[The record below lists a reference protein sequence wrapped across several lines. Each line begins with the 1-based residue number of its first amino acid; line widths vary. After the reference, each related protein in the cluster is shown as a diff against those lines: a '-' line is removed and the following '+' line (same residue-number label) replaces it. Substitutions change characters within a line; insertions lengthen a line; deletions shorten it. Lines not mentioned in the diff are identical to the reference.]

1 MFSSHEM
8 TASVLRFLESLSD
21 TQRARAS
28 FSFAHEAERTQ
39 WFYTST
45 DHGGMPLTD
54 CSPGQQQMALRV
66 VANGLSASGYATASA
81 IMATENILE
90 ALEGWKISD
99 LWGHTRTRDPLRY
112 AISVFGAPEGG
123 DRWGWRFGGHHLSL
137 NYTVRGGQVVSATPS
152 FFGSDPA
159 SHPLLGGAVLRP
171 LGAFEDL
178 GRALVHSLDDEQLRR
193 AIISPVS
200 PGDIVTGTW
209 PYLEE
214 GQPDPGAS
222 DLIRNAEAFPEI
234 VATTKDFLLARDR
247 DHGVTAEWKEVLRW
261 TKEPKG
267 IASSDLRTGQRELLA
282 ALIDAYTQRI
292 PPRVEPARYAE
303 AVHFAWAGGTELGYP
318 HYYRLQAQRLL
329 IEYDNTQRDANHIH
343 SVWRDPEGDFGFEPL
358 AQHYADFHTPTA

>member
-45 DHGGMPLTD
+45 DHGGLPLTD

-234 VATTKDFLLARDR
+234 AGNDEGLSPCSRPRPRRHRRVEGGAPMDKGTERHRELRPSDGPARTARGTHRCLYATDS
-247 DHGVTAEWKEVLRW
+247 
-261 TKEPKG
+261 PKG
-267 IASSDLRTGQRELLA
+267 
-282 ALIDAYTQRI
+282 
-292 PPRVEPARYAE
+292 
-303 AVHFAWAGGTELGYP
+303 
-318 HYYRLQAQRLL
+318 
-329 IEYDNTQRDANHIH
+329 
-343 SVWRDPEGDFGFEPL
+343 
-358 AQHYADFHTPTA
+358 